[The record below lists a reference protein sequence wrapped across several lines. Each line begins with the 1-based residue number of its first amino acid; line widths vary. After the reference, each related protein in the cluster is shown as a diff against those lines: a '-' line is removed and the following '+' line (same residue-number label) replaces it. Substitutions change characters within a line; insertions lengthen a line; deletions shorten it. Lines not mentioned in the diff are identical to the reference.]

1 MPTKFM
7 KLGFDEQVLRDCSNT
22 DMGYDITV
30 GLNYYRGTPLS
41 AVEHLELTVDGQ
53 RVPDTS
59 ILLEIHGK
67 HLRLDQVPLAF
78 TEYWGVREPI
88 KLHVFGHHLSP
99 GRHRID
105 LTLHARVVYM
115 EFAPGIF
122 GQFDGSSSATFV
134 IAEDGSGRRE
144 AVHILSEEDSPQSAP
159 TTRTEHT
166 NN

>member
-7 KLGFDEQVLRDCSNT
+7 KLGFDEQVLRTCVNT

-41 AVEHLELTVDGQ
+41 AVEHLALTVDGQ
-53 RVPDTS
+53 SVPQDA
-59 ILLEIHGK
+59 ILIEIHGK
-67 HLRLDQVPLAF
+67 LLRIDQVPLAF

-88 KLHVFGHHLSP
+88 ILHVFSQPLSP

-105 LTLHARVVYM
+105 LVLHARVVYM

-134 IAEDGSGRRE
+134 IQEDGSSERE
-144 AVHILSEEDSPQSAP
+144 AVHLLGDGSPVGEDSTSN
-159 TTRTEHT
+159 TDRT
-166 NN
+166 N